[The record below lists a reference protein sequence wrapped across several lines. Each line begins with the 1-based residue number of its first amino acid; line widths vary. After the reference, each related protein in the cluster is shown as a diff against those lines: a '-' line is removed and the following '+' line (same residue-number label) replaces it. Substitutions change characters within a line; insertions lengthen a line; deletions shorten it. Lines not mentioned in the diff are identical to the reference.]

1 MIKVSF
7 TPSLRKIVG
16 EVRGNVKAEL
26 LGFSDELLRN
36 LRDKTPIDQ
45 GQARRGWNKRTKT
58 NKVKIANRV
67 PYIERLEDN
76 YSRQTRG
83 RGILKPAINKT
94 RANRKRRVR

>member
-1 MIKVSF
+1 MINVSF
-7 TPSLRKIVG
+7 TPSLRKIIG

-36 LRDKTPIDQ
+36 LRAKTPIAE
-45 GQARRGWNKRTKT
+45 GRARRGWNKQEKT

-67 PYIERLEDN
+67 PYIERLENN
-76 YSRQTRG
+76 YSKQTRG
-83 RGILKPAINKT
+83 RGITKPAIRTT